1 MKTFHVT
8 LMRDPHDGKNWLAHA
23 EEDERA
29 HTFGRNLD
37 EVKRMAVDAVSLWF
51 DLNPEEFEIVW
62 NVELP
67 SGLEKD
73 LEQLHV
79 RREELAALSED
90 MYSLQR
96 RLALRLVN
104 DLELTYRDAAD
115 LLGLSYQRVAQLV
128 TG

>member
-8 LMRDPHDGKNWLAHA
+8 LMRDPYDGRNWLAHA

-37 EVKRMAVDAVSLWF
+37 EVRRMAVDAVSLWF
-51 DLNPEEFEIVW
+51 DLNPDDFEVAW
-62 NVELP
+62 NIQLP
-67 SGLEKD
+67 DELEKD

-79 RREELAALSED
+79 RRAELAALSED
-90 MYSLQR
+90 VYSLQR
-96 RLALRLVN
+96 NLALRLVHE
-104 DLELTYRDAAD
+104 LGLTYRDAGD

-128 TG
+128 TA